1 MYLAGANS
9 EELVENKFTRSI
21 GFIPND
27 WLGYGAKTNSFH
39 SGGGLNLRGYSG
51 YLAPELD
58 ANGNYINNYKNTS
71 GVSVNMELE
80 FQKIVPIIKYRRNI
94 QTYLFADAGMLN
106 NTDITSTNVKD
117 AFSDLRADAGI
128 GFALTI
134 NNWGTLDMIKPLVLR
149 VDIPVFL
156 NRYPD
161 VDESALQANKFVFG
175 IGRVF

>member
-1 MYLAGANS
+1 
-9 EELVENKFTRSI
+9 
-21 GFIPND
+21 
-27 WLGYGAKTNSFH
+27 
-39 SGGGLNLRGYSG
+39 
-51 YLAPELD
+51 
-58 ANGNYINNYKNTS
+58 
-71 GVSVNMELE
+71 
-80 FQKIVPIIKYRRNI
+80 
-94 QTYLFADAGMLN
+94 MLN